1 MTVIPHVLR
10 NAAGEAVSLLL
21 LEQGSDWQPPAG
33 HTVEPDPDGAIWAAA
48 ATPQPEPVPP
58 ADWDTFKRLTLA
70 DPGVNAALA
79 TAAPS
84 APAAVLA
91 LPAALMAAASGG
103 GADDFRAAWLLLR
116 RLDLVPQATLDQ
128 LTALAHSCN
137 LPAEF
142 VRVLGGQQ

>member
-1 MTVIPHVLR
+1 
-10 NAAGEAVSLLL
+10 
-21 LEQGSDWQPPAG
+21 
-33 HTVEPDPDGAIWAAA
+33 
-48 ATPQPEPVPP
+48 
-58 ADWDTFKRLTLA
+58 
-70 DPGVNAALA
+70 VNAALA

-103 GADDFRAAWLLLR
+103 GADDFRAAWLMLR